1 MDPSRPCREALDI
14 VPVSVTVRREILKT
28 EASYGG
34 VGNSPE
40 AIDGCTAGR
49 CRLSGTQ
56 ARPGMFAWSF
66 PNLRRRSKGCFET
79 RYKARQALLH
89 WRRLFNGI
97 VMCTDKPC

>member
-49 CRLSGTQ
+49 CKDVLKRVTRL
-56 ARPGMFAWSF
+56 A
-66 PNLRRRSKGCFET
+66 
-79 RYKARQALLH
+79 
-89 WRRLFNGI
+89 RLFFTGEG
-97 VMCTDKPC
+97 CSTGS